1 MDLRTFLVIAHVVGT
16 VLGVGG
22 TTFADVYFL
31 KSLISKKGVTEDTEA
46 LKVAVLMI
54 RVGLVLLLVS
64 GFAIITLW
72 RVGGNQE
79 RFFSER
85 FLAKMSIVLII
96 LINGILLE
104 TRKVPIYIAG
114 PISSVSWYSA
124 LVLGL
129 WRGLPL
135 SYLWIMLA
143 YAAVIVGGVVTF
155 LSLKK
160 IFKFNL

>member
-22 TTFADVYFL
+22 TTYADVYFL
-31 KSLISKKGVTEDTEA
+31 KNLIAKKGAGEDTEA
-46 LKVAVLMI
+46 IRVAVLMI

-72 RVGGNQE
+72 RVGGNQD
-79 RFFSER
+79 RLFNER

-96 LINGILLE
+96 LFNGILLE
-104 TRKVPIYIAG
+104 TKKIPIYIAG
-114 PISSVSWYSA
+114 PVSTVSWYSA
-124 LVLGL
+124 LVLGI
-129 WRGLPL
+129 WRGLDLP
-135 SYLWIMLA
+135 YLLIMLF
-143 YAAVIVGGVVTF
+143 YFAVIGGGVATF
-155 LSLKK
+155 MSLKK